1 MAGRLVVYAHYH
13 TAIPLV
19 VYSFM
24 CMVFPLDQVDY
35 VETLMKFEA
44 FESLRRN
51 QAADI
56 VAVDSALA
64 SLFLTKAYSDREK
77 LKVGDKLTRI
87 EVKRQIEARW
97 DQTSDDYKAALN
109 NLRASKVVR

>member
-1 MAGRLVVYAHYH
+1 
-13 TAIPLV
+13 
-19 VYSFM
+19 
-24 CMVFPLDQVDY
+24 
-35 VETLMKFEA
+35 MKFEA

-97 DQTSDDYKAALN
+97 DQTSDDYKVALN